1 MSTVTAIYENG
12 VFRPL
17 EKVDL
22 PEHAR
27 VEIPL
32 PSASEVPSSSAAAL
46 DAVYAAMDFHF
57 RSGCGDLAARHN
69 EHQP

>member
-27 VEIPL
+27 VEITVDDQP
-32 PSASEVPSSSAAAL
+32 PSNSGSS
-46 DAVYAAMDFHF
+46 DPVRAVLAWRYDGEPH
-57 RSGCGDLAARHN
+57 DAARVD
-69 EHQP
+69 PARK

>member
-1 MSTVTAIYENG
+1 MGTVTAIYEHG

-27 VEIPL
+27 VRVTVAEDPAPAVVSPGL
-32 PSASEVPSSSAAAL
+32 AAI
-46 DAVYAAMDFHF
+46 YEAMDF
-57 RSGCGDLAARHN
+57 RYDGEADDAARVD
-69 EHQP
+69 PARK

>member
-1 MSTVTAIYENG
+1 MLTVPAIYENG

-22 PEHAR
+22 PEHYR

-32 PSASEVPSSSAAAL
+32 PVVLEEVPDAAL
-46 DAVYAAMDFHF
+46 DAVYAAMDFRF
-57 RSGCGDLAARHN
+57 RSGRTDLAERHN